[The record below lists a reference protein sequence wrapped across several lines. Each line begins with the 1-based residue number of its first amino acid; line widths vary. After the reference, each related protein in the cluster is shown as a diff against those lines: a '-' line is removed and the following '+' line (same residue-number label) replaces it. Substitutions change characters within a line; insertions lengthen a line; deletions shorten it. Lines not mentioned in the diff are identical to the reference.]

1 MNSEINPIQLI
12 QRYLYELEQLRSKA
26 LTIRK
31 SLVEQYHYDEFH
43 DYRIT
48 IFEQI
53 DRLLIYH
60 DTNVVLFLRY
70 IMHPQYV
77 SDLFNTSEQ
86 DSKRIAIDYL
96 QRTKHAL
103 IIFIQSVIESYYR
116 AFCTALTLKIPHNFT
131 KVYESLFNQFNIS
144 TDSEWYKANQIL
156 AKVRNTLHN
165 NGIHT
170 MPNETIYYH
179 EKEYVFS
186 QNSFHHAGDYDTII
200 YMISD
205 LISFLRHIG
214 LESSNIKFIDNNGC
228 VDYNINSNLCQR
240 K

>member
-1 MNSEINPIQLI
+1 MDSNDMNPIQLI
-12 QRYLYELEQLRSKA
+12 HRYLDEFEQLRGKA
-26 LTIRK
+26 LTARK
-31 SLVEQYHYDEFH
+31 ALVEQSHYDEIR

-60 DTNVVLFLRY
+60 DTNIVLFLRY

-77 SDLFNTSEQ
+77 SDLFKTSEQ

-116 AFCTALTLKIPHNFT
+116 AFCATLTTTVPNNFA
-131 KVYESLFNQFNIS
+131 KVYEKLFNQYNIPKEN
-144 TDSEWYKANQIL
+144 DWYKANKIL

-170 MPNETIYYH
+170 MPDDAVFYH
-179 EKEYVFS
+179 GRNYIFS
-186 QNSFHHAGDYDTII
+186 QNTLHDAAGYDTII
-200 YMISD
+200 HIISD
-205 LISFLRHIG
+205 LIEFLCHIG
-214 LESSNIKFIDNNGC
+214 SESSNIKLINNNGC
-228 VDYNINSNLCQR
+228 VDYFNLP
-240 K
+240 